1 MSSRIVSMSSEF
13 EYKFPQL
20 PEVYLTEEKVLT
32 DSEGNEITY
41 DVGDVDPESDQSIPE
56 LIITVNKR
64 SYWSVPDRYTL
75 SDLITAAGDTPEN
88 YDIREDTQE
97 DLQSISEYI
106 LEYRGVRLAKY
117 KENNNYLTE
126 LGLPSA
132 PEFLVETEPVGV
144 AST

>member
-1 MSSRIVSMSSEF
+1 MSSEF

-32 DSEGNEITY
+32 DSEDNEITY
-41 DVGDVDPESDQSIPE
+41 DVGDVDPESDQSMPE
-56 LIITVNKR
+56 LIITLNKR

-75 SDLITAAGDTPEN
+75 SDLITSAGDTPEN
-88 YDIREDTQE
+88 YDIREEIQE
-97 DLQSISEYI
+97 DLQFISEYI
-106 LEYRGVRLAKY
+106 LENRSPRLAKY

>member
-88 YDIREDTQE
+88 
-97 DLQSISEYI
+97 S
-106 LEYRGVRLAKY
+106 
-117 KENNNYLTE
+117 
-126 LGLPSA
+126 
-132 PEFLVETEPVGV
+132 
-144 AST
+144 

>member
-20 PEVYLTEEKVLT
+20 PEVYLTEEKVL
-32 DSEGNEITY
+32 NEITY
-41 DVGDVDPESDQSIPE
+41 NVGDVDPESDQSMPE
-56 LIITVNKR
+56 LIININKR

-75 SDLITAAGDTPEN
+75 NALIASAGDTPEN
-88 YDIREDTQE
+88 YDIREETQE